1 MQTISTGYQ
10 PEFGLGAYFQGQN
23 AANTEA
29 SNKEE
34 LIKAFL
40 ANQQAQQD
48 YQQKSQMNPLDVFA
62 KEKSNQVAEYDATY
76 AQKKLNDPNYMD
88 ANIAGQIGQMQT
100 QQAAGKTALGLQPFK
115 QEAEKS
121 NLEGQKATNETLWTI
136 NDIDDKLAAGGGTD
150 ENGNVVP
157 FNQMQKMFMQN
168 KRNQL
173 TEQLKATP
181 EFQGKKELADD
192 KSASAIEVANIRAQ
206 AAIDAAEKRAEA
218 SKKDAKYNEILMQ
231 QMQTLANP
239 SASPQEKQV
248 AQQVLDMHRMNKL
261 YSNPSAWQEGLDM
274 GKLGL
279 QMAPS
284 VIERAGAGMP
294 SNKPVVI
301 NNTEEWNKLPKGT
314 QYTTP
319 DGRKGIK

>member
-10 PEFGLGAYFQGQN
+10 PEFGLGAYFAGQN

-48 YQQKSQMNPLDVFA
+48 YQQKSQMNPLDLLA
-62 KEKSNQVAEYDATY
+62 KQQSNQVGEYDAAY
-76 AQKKLNDPNYMD
+76 AQKKLQDPNYMD

-100 QQAAGKTALGLQPFK
+100 QEAAGKTALGLQPFK
-115 QEAEKS
+115 LEAEKS

-192 KSASAIEVANIRAQ
+192 KSTSAIEIANIRAQ

-218 SKKDAKYNEILMQ
+218 SKKEAKYNEILMQ
-231 QMQTLANP
+231 QYKIVADPT
-239 SASPQEKQV
+239 ASLEDKTI
-248 AQQVLDMHRMNKL
+248 AQKIIDQHRIGKL
-261 YSNPSAWQEGLDM
+261 YGNPGAWQEGIDM
-274 GKLGL
+274 SKLGI

-284 VIERAGAGMP
+284 VIDRANAGSAVSQP
-294 SNKPVVI
+294 TVV
-301 NNTEEWNKLPKGT
+301 NNAEEWNKLPKGT